1 MSMARADIAGADIT
15 IGSFGPDGD
24 YARLLLLG
32 TRLLLTSP

>member
-1 MSMARADIAGADIT
+1 MGIARADIVGLELTDGA
-15 IGSFGPDGD
+15 FGPDGD